1 MKLRFRKYP
10 WQLAPGVIREVREQ
24 VFIREQKV
32 PPELEWDDSDE
43 LAEHYLA
50 VMPDNTPVAVARL
63 IPTLDEV
70 AHIGRMAVLPPYRGK
85 GIGAAL
91 LRELIRDA
99 AGQVRELRLS
109 SQQHAIPFYQRN
121 GFHIASEPYDD
132 AGIPHVT
139 MRCLAPQPLIC
150 SFDDTSYSRQRP
162 MILGE
167 DDKSW
172 LIHTDQDLLPLM
184 DNLAGQ
190 AQQRIWLYDRLLD
203 HELYDREPLRD
214 ILSALARR
222 HRISEVR
229 LLIHDDKP
237 LVQRRHQLV
246 ELMRRLPSHIS
257 LRLVSSNYPAED
269 QPFMLVDREG
279 VLFRH
284 RFDRPE
290 GFAGFAD
297 SGRVRLLAEQFQRMW
312 DYSRA
317 SLELRELPI

>member
-1 MKLRFRKYP
+1 MRLRFRKYP

-24 VFIREQKV
+24 VFIREQNV

-50 VMPDNTPVAVARL
+50 VLPDNTPVAVARL

-70 AHIGRMAVLPPYRGK
+70 AHIGRMAVLPPHRGK
-85 GIGAAL
+85 GIGEAL
-91 LRELIRDA
+91 LRRLMADGA
-99 AGQVRELRLS
+99 SQVRELRLS
-109 SQQHAIPFYQRN
+109 AQQHAIPFYQRN
-121 GFHIASEPYDD
+121 GFHIASELYDD

-139 MRCLAPQPLIC
+139 MRCLAPVPLIR
-150 SFDDTSYSRQRP
+150 SLNNTDQTRQRP

-167 DDKSW
+167 DDHSW
-172 LIHTDQDLLPLM
+172 LIDNDRDLLPLM

-190 AQQRIWLYDRLLD
+190 AQQRIWLYDRLLEHD
-203 HELYDREPLRD
+203 LYDREPLRD
-214 ILSALARR
+214 ILSSLARR
-222 HRISEVR
+222 HRLSEVR

-246 ELMRRLPSHIS
+246 ELMRRLPSHIT
-257 LRLVSSNYPAED
+257 LRLVSTDYPAED
-269 QPFMLVDREG
+269 QPFMLVDRQG

-290 GFAGFAD
+290 GFVGYAD